1 MMEASGMCRCRRRAS
16 CEGGREGGREGWGR
30 GQIFICVEVY
40 GRQGCQND
48 GLEEANR

>member
-1 MMEASGMCRCRRRAS
+1 MEEGQDALR
-16 CEGGREGGREGWGR
+16 EGGREGGRGGGGVRFLFVWN
-30 GQIFICVEVY
+30 EVY